1 MTLEKILSFLIF
13 IGFILEL
20 NNLLFQEISILN
32 SFENFLT
39 FIFLL
44 IINLLTN
51 IYIIFIIIKLVNSS
65 KIIFGFDS
73 ISSLLVISKDE
84 KISL

>member
-1 MTLEKILSFLIF
+1 MTLEKIVSFLIF

-65 KIIFGFDS
+65 KIIFGFDF

>member
-1 MTLEKILSFLIF
+1 MLQNKI
-13 IGFILEL
+13 
-20 NNLLFQEISILN
+20 NQQNDHH
-32 SFENFLT
+32 
-39 FIFLL
+39 IFLL

-51 IYIIFIIIKLVNSS
+51 IYIIFLIIKLVNSS

>member
-20 NNLLFQEISILN
+20 NYLLFQEIFILN